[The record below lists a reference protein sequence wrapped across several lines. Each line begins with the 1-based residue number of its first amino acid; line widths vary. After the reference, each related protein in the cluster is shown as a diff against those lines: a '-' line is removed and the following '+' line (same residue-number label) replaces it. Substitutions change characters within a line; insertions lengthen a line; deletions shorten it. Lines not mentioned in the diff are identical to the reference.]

1 MKVVIRPFE
10 RRDQDAARRIIL
22 DGLGEHFGTINEEI
36 NEDLADIEASYAGD
50 VFLIAECDGTLAGT
64 GALVYEGEG
73 IARVQRMSVRRDLR
87 RQGTGS
93 ALLDRL
99 IDYARAQECWRVVL
113 ETGDWLDSIGFYS
126 SRGFVQTSHDGHGP
140 NMALDL

>member
-1 MKVVIRPFE
+1 MNVVIRPFE

-22 DGLGEHFGTINEEI
+22 DGLGEHFGSINEEV
-36 NEDLADIEASYAGD
+36 NEDLADIGSSYAAD
-50 VFLIAECDGTLAGT
+50 VFLVAECDGILAGT

-93 ALLDRL
+93 ALLDGL
-99 IDYARAQECWRVVL
+99 IEHARSLGCWRVVL
-113 ETGDWLDSIGFYS
+113 ETGDWPDSIGFYR